1 MRLGREARGNN
12 HATMTAASS
21 AVPGPSSVPGLRFV
35 NDGMTGFR
43 RRRAG
48 RGFTYLDHDGR
59 RIEDAETLARIRG
72 LAIPPAWTDVWICPT
87 ENGHLQATGRD
98 ARGRKQ
104 YRYHDRWRT
113 VRDETKFERL
123 VDFGLALTPLRRR
136 IERDLGGRG
145 LTRDKIL
152 ATVLRLMDVAWA
164 RVGNVE
170 YARDNASFGLTT
182 LRGRHVRVTG
192 DRVRFEFAGKGGK
205 VHTFGVND
213 ERLARIVRRCKDL
226 PGQELFQY
234 LDEEGER
241 RPIGSGDVND
251 YVRETTGGEFSAK
264 DFRTWAGTVVAA
276 TALAAAGPVTSKR
289 QAKGQVRRAIAVVA
303 ESLGNTP
310 AIARA
315 SYVHPMV
322 IEAYLDGFLVRSW
335 ARPLPHRAPRTT
347 ARLWADEQ
355 RTLRVLRPAQRA
367 ASRRAG

>member
-1 MRLGREARGNN
+1 
-12 HATMTAASS
+12 
-21 AVPGPSSVPGLRFV
+21 V
-35 NDGMTGFR
+35 NDGMPGIR

-59 RIEDAETLARIRG
+59 RLANPETLARIRG
-72 LAIPPAWTDVWICPT
+72 LAIPPAWSDVWICPT

-113 VRDETKFERL
+113 IRDETKFERL
-123 VDFGLALTPLRRR
+123 VDFALALTPLRRR

-145 LTRDKIL
+145 LTKEKVL

-205 VHTFGVND
+205 VHAFGVND

-276 TALAAAGPVTSKR
+276 TALAAAGPATSKR
-289 QAKGQVRRAIAVVA
+289 QAARRVSRAMAVVG

-315 SYVHPMV
+315 SYVHPVV
-322 IEAYLDGFLVRSW
+322 IDAYLDGTLDAAW
-335 ARPLPHRAPRTT
+335 ARPLPRRPPRNTS
-347 ARLWADEQ
+347 RLRADEQ
-355 RTLRVLRPAQRA
+355 RTLRVLRAGQRTA
-367 ASRRAG
+367 GRRAG

>member
-1 MRLGREARGNN
+1 MV
-12 HATMTAASS
+12 TPPTTP
-21 AVPGPSSVPGLRFV
+21 VPGPSPVPGLRYV
-35 NDGMTGFR
+35 TDVIPGIR
-43 RRRAG
+43 RRRTG
-48 RGFTYLDHDGR
+48 RGFSYLDEAGR
-59 RIEDAETLARIRG
+59 RVTDPEVLARIRA
-72 LAIPPAWTDVWICPT
+72 LAVPPAWTDVWISPIPT
-87 ENGHLQATGRD
+87 GHLQATGRD

-145 LTRDKIL
+145 LTRDKVL

-182 LRGRHVRVTG
+182 LRDRHVRVTG

-205 VHTFGVND
+205 VHAFRVND

-241 RPIGSGDVND
+241 RPVGSGDVND

-264 DFRTWAGTVVAA
+264 DFRTWAGTVIASA
-276 TALAAAGPVTSKR
+276 ALAETGPASSDRKATR
-289 QAKGQVRRAIAVVA
+289 NITRAMEVVG

-310 AIARA
+310 VIARK
-315 SYVHPMV
+315 SYVHPVV
-322 IEAYLDGFLVRSW
+322 IEAYLDGSLFPQW
-335 ARPLPHRAPRTT
+335 QRPLPRRPPSTA
-347 ARLWADEQ
+347 ARLRADEQ
-355 RTLRVLRPAQRA
+355 RTLRVLRAAQRA

>member
-1 MRLGREARGNN
+1 M
-12 HATMTAASS
+12 AAI
-21 AVPGPSSVPGLRFV
+21 AVPGPSPVPGLRYV
-35 NDGMTGFR
+35 TDGMPGFR
-43 RRRAG
+43 RRRSG

-59 RIEDAETLARIRG
+59 RVEDPETLARIRA
-72 LAIPPAWTDVWICPT
+72 LAIPPAWTDVWICSA

-104 YRYHDRWRT
+104 YRYHDRWRS

-123 VDFGLALTPLRRR
+123 VDFAVGLTPLRRR
-136 IERDLGGRG
+136 VERDLASQG
-145 LTRDKIL
+145 LTKDKVL
-152 ATVLRLMDVAWA
+152 ATVVRVMDVAWA

-170 YARDNASFGLTT
+170 YARDNDSFGLTT
-182 LRGRHVRVTG
+182 LRDRHVQVTG
-192 DRVRFEFAGKGGK
+192 NRVRFEFAGKGGK

-234 LDEEGER
+234 LDEEEEQ

-276 TALAAAGPVTSKR
+276 SALVAAGPATSKR
-289 QAKGQVRRAIAVVA
+289 HSARQVSRAMAVVGT
-303 ESLGNTP
+303 SLGNTP

-315 SYVHPMV
+315 SYVHPTV
-322 IEAYLDGFLVRSW
+322 IEAYLDGSLNQSW
-335 ARPLPHRAPRTT
+335 ARPLPRRAPRTA
-347 ARLWADEQ
+347 ARLRADEQ
-355 RTLRVLRPAQRA
+355 RTLRVLRAGQGTA
-367 ASRRAG
+367 GRRAG